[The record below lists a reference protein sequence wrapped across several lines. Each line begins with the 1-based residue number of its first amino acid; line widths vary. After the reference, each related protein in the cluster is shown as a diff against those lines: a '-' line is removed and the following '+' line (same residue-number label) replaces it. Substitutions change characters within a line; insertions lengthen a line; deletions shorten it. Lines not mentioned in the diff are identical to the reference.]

1 METDKKNVSD
11 DRHAPAEEEHFLV
24 PVASTDKLVRA
35 MRTFEDVKTKMLTE
49 QDKYALDDKSE
60 RIRKS
65 GWRKLALAFGI
76 SDEVLHEER
85 AVDDKDP
92 AHVIVRFTVRAWAR
106 GGRSVVGVG
115 SASSKERAF
124 AHLEHDLRALAH
136 TRAKS
141 RAIADLL
148 GSSDQVADEFE
159 EQEPRQA
166 PTPAARAA
174 QSEGFKGGPQ
184 QKIDAGQRAI
194 ATNFLKDVLG
204 EDLVGLI
211 RLEEKEGELLVILPA
226 PMREEDR
233 TRFLKA
239 MLVIGQG
246 VHESAKGLVAHMK
259 APIAV
264 ERSRDGSRG

>member
-1 METDKKNVSD
+1 MEIEKKNVSD
-11 DRHAPAEEEHFLV
+11 DRPVPTEEEHFLA

-35 MRTFEDVKTKMLTE
+35 MRTFEEVKTKMLTE
-49 QDKYALDDKSE
+49 RDKYALDDKGE

-92 AHVIVRFTVRAWAR
+92 VHVIVRFTVRAWAR

-124 AHLEHDLRALAH
+124 AHFEHDLRALAH

-148 GSSDQVADEFE
+148 GSSDQVAEEFE
-159 EQEPRQA
+159 EQERGQA

-174 QSEGFKGGPQ
+174 QSEGFKGGSRQ
-184 QKIDAGQRAI
+184 EVDAGQRAI
-194 ATNFLKDVLG
+194 ALNFLQDVLG
-204 EDLVGLI
+204 EDLVELI
-211 RLEEKEGELLVILPA
+211 RLEEKDGELLVILPA
-226 PMREEDR
+226 PMAEGNR

-239 MLVIGQG
+239 MLTIGQG
-246 VHESAKGLVAHMK
+246 VHESAQGLVAHMK
-259 APIAV
+259 APRV
-264 ERSRDGSRG
+264 LR